1 MTRETKMAAPGAEAR
16 AALHELLAAFE
27 SFKDANDKRLD
38 EIEAKRAADPLL
50 EEKVGRIDAALNEAQ
65 GKLDRL
71 AREASRPSV
80 GGAAAEE
87 KSAGREAW
95 AGFLRTGEAARLVE
109 GKALSAGTPADGGH
123 VAPPETE
130 ALIERL
136 VREVSP
142 IRQIAT
148 VKQTRAHT
156 FRKPV
161 SLGGTTS
168 GWVAETANRPETN
181 TSTLDLLEFPAAELY
196 AMPAATPA
204 ILDDSLVDMERWLA
218 EEVRDVFAEAEGT
231 AFVTGS
237 GTNQPMGFLSYTKT
251 ADASAAWEEIGY
263 LATGVDGDFPASD
276 PADALIDLIYAP
288 RAGYRSNARF
298 VMSKATVS
306 AVRKFKDAD
315 GHYIWQPSANAGQPA
330 SLLGYPVS
338 ESEAM
343 PGIGSDSFSIAF
355 GDFARGYL
363 IVDRQGVQ
371 VLRDPYSAKPYVLFY
386 TTRRV
391 GGGVQDFNAIKLLKF
406 GVS

>member
-16 AALHELLAAFE
+16 AAMHELLAAFE

-50 EEKVGRIDAALNEAQ
+50 EEKVGRIDTALNEAQ

-71 AREASRPSV
+71 AREASRPSL
-80 GGAAAEE
+80 GAASEE
-87 KSAGREAW
+87 KSAGRQAW
-95 AGFLRTGEAARLVE
+95 SGFLRTGEASRLVE
-109 GKALSAGTPADGGH
+109 GKALSVGTPGDGGH

-148 VKQTRAHT
+148 VKQTSAHT

-168 GWVAETANRPETN
+168 GWVAETANRPQTD

-231 AFVTGS
+231 AFVSGS
-237 GTNQPMGFLSYTKT
+237 GTNQPMGFLSYTKEP
-251 ADASAAWEEIGY
+251 DATAAWEEIGY
-263 LATGVDGDFPASD
+263 LATGVDADFPASD
-276 PADALIDLIYAP
+276 PTDALIDLIYSP
-288 RAGYRSNARF
+288 KAGYRANARF

-315 GHYIWQPSANAGQPA
+315 GNYIWQPSASAGQAA
-330 SLLGYPVS
+330 SLLGYPVT

-343 PGIGSDSFSIAF
+343 PGIGSNSFSIAF
-355 GDFARGYL
+355 GDFERGYL

-406 GVS
+406 GES